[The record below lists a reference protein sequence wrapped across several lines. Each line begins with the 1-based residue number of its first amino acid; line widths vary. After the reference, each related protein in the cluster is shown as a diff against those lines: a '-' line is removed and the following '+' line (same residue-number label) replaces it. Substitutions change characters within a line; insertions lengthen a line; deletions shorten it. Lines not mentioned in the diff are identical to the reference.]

1 MCWVPTGSNTHIV
14 SVFKKT
20 MKLSQE
26 KNRKEK
32 CSVVEAPRTERLE
45 LILKVSG
52 LPQAGDICTEIYRA
66 LTQRKGAWR
75 KVGVGEHFK
84 QRTQMC
90 RALGWKEL

>member
-1 MCWVPTGSNTHIV
+1 
-14 SVFKKT
+14 

-32 CSVVEAPRTERLE
+32 CRVVEAPRTERLE

-66 LTQRKGAWR
+66 LTQRKSGWR

-84 QRTQMC
+84 QRTQTC
-90 RALGWKEL
+90 KALGWKEL